1 MAKITRNRD
10 WGAGGGEAVGIL
22 LPLGSE
28 TMSTFQ
34 FLNEGNGQYGGG
46 WVKRGPEAL

>member
-1 MAKITRNRD
+1 MAKKTRNRD
-10 WGAGGGEAVGIL
+10 WGAGAGVAFGIL

-34 FLNEGNGQYGGG
+34 FPNEGNGQYGGG
-46 WVKRGPEAL
+46 WVERGPEAL